1 MKKLIRT
8 SVFVLGLTF
17 AGSSVMPVFALPPQQ
32 GRDQNRDR
40 DDQNRDRDDQNR
52 QTGDQDRNRQM
63 GDHDQDRDHQTGD
76 RDQHRMSN
84 MGDEDRYR
92 NNRYYK
98 MGWQDGEHHKHKN
111 RKFDN
116 DDDRQAYE
124 AGFMRGDRGEKWQ
137 NHPQDRDH
145 DHDNDRH

>member
-17 AGSSVMPVFALPPQQ
+17 AGSSVIPVFALPPQQ
-32 GRDQNRDR
+32 ERDQNRDR

-52 QTGDQDRNRQM
+52 QMGDQDRHQM
-63 GDHDQDRDHQTGD
+63 GDHDQDR
-76 RDQHRMSN
+76 RS
-84 MGDEDRYR
+84 MGDESAYM

-98 MGWQDGEHHKHKN
+98 QGWQDGEHHKHKN
-111 RKFDN
+111 KKFKN
-116 DDDRQAYE
+116 DDDRMAYE
-124 AGFMRGDRGEKWQ
+124 AGYQHGDRGDKWQ
-137 NHPQDRDH
+137 NHPMDRDH